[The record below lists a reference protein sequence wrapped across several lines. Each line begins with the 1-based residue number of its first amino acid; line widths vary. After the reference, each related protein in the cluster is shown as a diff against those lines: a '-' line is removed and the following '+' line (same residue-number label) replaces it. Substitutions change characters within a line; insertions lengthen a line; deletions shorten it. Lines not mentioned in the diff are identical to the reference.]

1 MTDQMDF
8 MDRAGGAGEPV
19 QGTLVPYVALR
30 GLSVFP
36 DMILSFD
43 VERPQSIAA
52 LDAAVEGDRE
62 VFLTAQVDV
71 AEENPDMGGL
81 YQVGTMCTLRQYI
94 RTKSGMRVM
103 MEGKYRARLLSV
115 ESGPRCQ
122 KACILPLPA
131 QEVPVTPRVEALLR
145 QVIGLYEEYLGATGN
160 SSPETVLGLAL
171 RNDPNYVSDFVAQN
185 MHLRHEE
192 KQQALQ
198 TLDPVRRLTL
208 VARYLTRENEVLSI
222 EQDINDKLRSH
233 MGQIQRENVLREQM
247 RVIQSELGEGGD
259 EESTSYRE
267 KILSLKLPKETE
279 KKLLKEVERL
289 SKQPFGSAEG
299 SVLRGYL
306 DVCLELPWNK
316 KTKERLSVEA
326 TRRILDED
334 HYGLDKVKERICE
347 FLAVRQLKP
356 DAGGSILCLVGPP
369 GTGKTSVA
377 ISIARALNR
386 KLARMSLGGVH
397 DEAEIRGHRKTY
409 IGAMPGRVMAAMTDA
424 GTNNPLILFDEIDKM
439 GADVRGDPASA
450 MLEVLDAE
458 QNKAFVDHFVEV
470 PFDLS
475 KVLFLTTANNKSN
488 IPAPLLD
495 RMEIIDLYSYTAE
508 EKFHIAKRHLVPKAL
523 KRHGISKAQLK
534 ITDAALRHIISDYT
548 REAGVRILE
557 RKIHEICRKTALK
570 IVEDP
575 DYRLSVKVGDLQD
588 LLGVPQY
595 KDNSTLSDQ
604 IGVTNGLAWT
614 SVGGEML
621 KVEAAVMEGKGHL
634 ELTGSLGDV
643 MKESARAAVSYIRT
657 NADRLKIDSEFYQ
670 SKDIHIHVPEGA
682 VPKDGPSAGV
692 TIATSLLSALTGS
705 KVDGH
710 VAMTGEI
717 SLTGRVMPI
726 GGLKEKTMAAY
737 KAGIRT
743 VIIPKD
749 NVPDLQ
755 DVDKVV
761 KDSIEFIPVS
771 SLGEVW
777 NRAIMKDGA
786 SL

>member
-1 MTDQMDF
+1 MDNNE
-8 MDRAGGAGEPV
+8 RNVYAIPV
-19 QGTLVPYVALR
+19 VALR
-30 GLSVFP
+30 NLVVFP
-36 DMILSFD
+36 EMVLHFD
-43 VERPQSIAA
+43 IARQKSINAIQAA
-52 LDAAVEGDRE
+52 MDYGQE
-62 VFLTAQVDV
+62 VFLVAQQSP
-71 AEENPDMGGL
+71 ETENPVFGQL
-81 YQVGTMCTLRQYI
+81 YKIGVIAKIRQVITVPDSDNLR
-94 RTKSGMRVM
+94 VVV
-103 MEGKYRARLLSV
+103 EGAERAKVEHGYDGSFLYADVVRL
-115 ESGPRCQ
+115 EPKGYA
-122 KACILPLPA
+122 KKEEEYAM
-131 QEVPVTPRVEALLR
+131 ALLR
-145 QVIGLYEEYLGATGN
+145 RARDYFNEYANFAPKVSPDVMLRVVNDDSPGGIADYITSVIKIDYT
-160 SSPETVLGLAL
+160 
-171 RNDPNYVSDFVAQN
+171 
-185 MHLRHEE
+185 E
-192 KQQALQ
+192 KQAILE
-198 TLDPVRRLTL
+198 TEHPLRRLELVCETL
-208 VARYLTRENEVLSI
+208 AREIDMLKLESEISRKV
-222 EQDINDKLRSH
+222 EQNVDDN
-233 MGQIQRENVLREQM
+233 QREYYLREQM
-247 RVIQSELGEGGD
+247 RVLSEELDGGD
-259 EESTSYRE
+259 SVNEIEEYRQKILGIKNIEEKYRE
-267 KILSLKLPKETE
+267 
-279 KKLLKEVERL
+279 KLLKELGRL
-289 SKQPFGSAEG
+289 QKMGGNPSSEAT
-299 SVLRGYL
+299 VVRNYL
-306 DVCLELPWNK
+306 DVVLDLPWDETSDDN
-316 KTKERLSVEA
+316 
-326 TRRILDED
+326 LDIEQAREVLDRD
-334 HYGLDKVKERICE
+334 HYGLDEVKDRVIEL
-347 FLAVRQLKP
+347 LAVRKLAP
-356 DAGGSILCLVGPP
+356 DISGQIICLAGPP
-369 GTGKTSVA
+369 GVGKTS
-377 ISIARALNR
+377 IAQSLAKALGR
-386 KLARMSLGGVH
+386 KYERISLGGVR

-508 EKFHIAKRHLVPKAL
+508 EKFHIAKNHLVPKAL
-523 KRHGISKAQLK
+523 DRHGIKKSQLK

-570 IVEDP
+570 IVQDP
-575 DYRLSVKVGDLQD
+575 AYKTSVKVSDLQD
-588 LLGVPQY
+588 LLGVPHY
-595 KDNSTLSDQ
+595 KDSNVSLTDQ

-621 KVEAAVMEGKGHL
+621 KVEAAVMDGKGHL

-657 NADRLKIDSEFYQ
+657 NADRLKIEPEFYQ

-737 KAGIRT
+737 KAGIQT

-761 KDSIEFIPVS
+761 KDHIEFIPVS
-771 SLGEVW
+771 NLGEVW
-777 NRAIMKDGA
+777 NRAIMKDGNT
-786 SL
+786 L

>member
-1 MTDQMDF
+1 MDKNE
-8 MDRAGGAGEPV
+8 RTVYAIPV
-19 QGTLVPYVALR
+19 VALR
-30 GLSVFP
+30 NLVVFP
-36 DMILSFD
+36 EMVLHFD
-43 VERPQSIAA
+43 IARQKSINAIQAA
-52 LDAAVEGDRE
+52 MDYGQE
-62 VFLTAQVDV
+62 VFLVAQKSP
-71 AEENPDMGGL
+71 ETENPVFGQLCKMGTIAKIRQVITVPDSDNLRVVVEGAERATVDHGYDGSFL
-81 YQVGTMCTLRQYI
+81 YADVVR
-94 RTKSGMRVM
+94 
-103 MEGKYRARLLSV
+103 E
-115 ESGPRCQ
+115 PQ
-122 KACILPLPA
+122 KGYAKKDEEYA
-131 QEVPVTPRVEALLR
+131 MALLR
-145 QVIGLYEEYLGATGN
+145 RARDYFNEYANFAPKVSPDVMLRVVNDDSPGGIADYIASVIKIDYTEKQAVLETSHPLRRLELVCEYLAREIDMLKLE
-160 SSPETVLGLAL
+160 SEISRKVE
-171 RNDPNYVSDFVAQN
+171 QN
-185 MHLRHEE
+185 V
-192 KQQALQ
+192 
-198 TLDPVRRLTL
+198 DD
-208 VARYLTRENEVLSI
+208 N
-222 EQDINDKLRSH
+222 
-233 MGQIQRENVLREQM
+233 QREYYLREQM
-247 RVIQSELGEGGD
+247 RVLSEELDGDSVNEIEEYRQRILGIKNIED
-259 EESTSYRE
+259 KYRD
-267 KILSLKLPKETE
+267 
-279 KKLLKEVERL
+279 KLLKELSRL
-289 SKQPFGSAEG
+289 QKMGGNPSSEAT
-299 SVLRGYL
+299 VVRNYL
-306 DVCLELPWNK
+306 DVVLDLPWDESSDDN
-316 KTKERLSVEA
+316 
-326 TRRILDED
+326 LDIDQARKVLDRD
-334 HYGLDKVKERICE
+334 HYGLDDVKDRVIEL
-347 FLAVRQLKP
+347 LAVRKLAP
-356 DAGGSILCLVGPP
+356 DISGQIICLAGPP
-369 GTGKTSVA
+369 GVGKTS
-377 ISIARALNR
+377 IAQSLASALGR
-386 KLARMSLGGVH
+386 KYERISLGGVR

-523 KRHGISKAQLK
+523 KRHGIGKSQLK

-570 IVEDP
+570 IVQDP
-575 DYRLSVKVGDLQD
+575 DYKLSVKVSDLQE
-588 LLGVPQY
+588 LLGVPHY
-595 KDNSTLSDQ
+595 KENTPLSDQ

-621 KVEAAVMEGKGHL
+621 KVEAAVMDGKGHL

-657 NADRLKIDSEFYQ
+657 NADRLKIEPEFYQ

-749 NVPDLQ
+749 NVPDLE

-761 KDSIEFIPVS
+761 KDHIEFLPVS
-771 SLGEVW
+771 NLGEVW
-777 NRAIMKDGA
+777 NRAIMKDGTTV
-786 SL
+786 